1 MMNKQR
7 IYTTLGIAL
16 SFSIAVGGW
25 TLTSMLIDRKSDALL
40 SATGIIRI
48 DTPSA
53 KSPETANQGDSGTEE
68 EYKLISNIT
77 NFTQILYNYMTFQ
90 C

>member
-1 MMNKQR
+1 
-7 IYTTLGIAL
+7 
-16 SFSIAVGGW
+16 V
-25 TLTSMLIDRKSDALL
+25 LL

-53 KSPETANQGDSGTEE
+53 TSPETANQGDSGTEE

-77 NFTQILYNYMTFQ
+77 TFTQILYNYMTFQ